1 MRNSR
6 RNIQSLFLAGE
17 YDKQLFYDAVKGME
31 REKEGGRRCFCCY
44 ELRLLEA
51 AREAKKGNFDYFTT
65 TLSISPM
72 KNAAKLNEIGE
83 RIGEEIGVPYLL
95 SDFKRRMDTVARWNY
110 RDCMDFTGRITVAVS
125 SQNKSEKLRRK
136 KC

>member
-1 MRNSR
+1 M
-6 RNIQSLFLAGE
+6 I
-17 YDKQLFYDAVKGME
+17 KQLFYDAVKGME
-31 REKEGGRRCFCCY
+31 REKEGGRRCFRCY

-95 SDFKRRMDTVARWNY
+95 SDFKKKNGYRRSVELSGLYGLY
-110 RDCMDFTGRITVAVS
+110 RQDYCGCIFSKQEREAQKKEML
-125 SQNKSEKLRRK
+125 KSENM
-136 KC
+136 

>member
-1 MRNSR
+1 
-6 RNIQSLFLAGE
+6 
-17 YDKQLFYDAVKGME
+17 
-31 REKEGGRRCFCCY
+31 
-44 ELRLLEA
+44 
-51 AREAKKGNFDYFTT
+51 
-65 TLSISPM
+65 M

-95 SDFKRRMDTVARWNY
+95 SDFKKKNGYVARWNY